1 MYCMYVKV
9 DNSWLTA
16 KELENGLNVI
26 NNDVRTRVKFCPL
39 MHRVQ
44 ILTSDVRSTWAVN
57 REKLING
64 KW

>member
-26 NNDVRTRVKFCPL
+26 HNDVRTRVKFCPL
-39 MHRVQ
+39 MDRVQ